1 MVKIMKDKKAFN
13 LLMNI
18 SLVLFVL
25 VLIFA
30 IVLKAI
36 MPQDLIANYQFLSS
50 MSVNERLMRGLKII
64 EFYQIEAQIGELT
77 KAIILD
83 VLNVIV
89 FIPFGI
95 LIAHLFKTKRI
106 LKSLIITFIF
116 VFIVEIFQLYTII
129 GAFMLNDILINLLGG
144 LIGCIIYILVI
155 KKEKYKVYNVLLLIF
170 ISLCMVA
177 LIYLLVNFINNIEV
191 YINIFT
197 DNL

>member
-1 MVKIMKDKKAFN
+1 MKDKKAFN
-13 LLMNI
+13 LLMKI
-18 SLVLFVL
+18 SLVLFVFVL
-25 VLIFA
+25 VFTIM
-30 IVLKAI
+30 LKTI
-36 MPQDLIANYQFLSS
+36 MPKDLIANYQFLSS
-50 MSVNERLMRGLKII
+50 MSVNERLIRGLKIF

-83 VLNVIV
+83 ILNMII

-106 LKSLIITFIF
+106 LKSLLITFIF
-116 VFIVEIFQLYTII
+116 VFIIEIFQLYSII
-129 GAFMLNDILINLLGG
+129 GAFMLNDLLVNLLGG

-155 KKEKYKVYNVLLLIF
+155 KNEKYKVYNVLLLIF

-177 LIYLLVNFINNIEV
+177 FIYLLVNFINNIEV